1 MIETGMSMTLL
12 RRIASDHR
20 RLVMAVAVLLAVD
33 GLLYAVALYPWS
45 RKVVQAEADAAAAE
59 SRLVQMRTAWETA
72 TRTGASSTRAEERL
86 EQFYTEVL
94 PPDFAGARAILSPY
108 LDRLARDSALVLER
122 QSSVSDRERG
132 SRLSRLRTTM
142 VLAGRYEDVRRF
154 IHVLETAPE
163 FILVEDVVLGQGDE
177 SDDRLVL
184 TLGVSTYYRDAA
196 PAAEGGS
203 GA

>member
-20 RLVMAVAVLLAVD
+20 RLVTAVALLLAVD

-45 RKVVQAEADAAAAE
+45 RRVVQAEADAAVAE

-72 TRTGASSTRAEERL
+72 ARTGVSSTRAEERL
-86 EQFYTEVL
+86 EQFYTQVL

-122 QSSVSDRERG
+122 QSSVSDRG
-132 SRLSRLRTTM
+132 GGGLSRLRTTM

-163 FILVEDVVLGQGDE
+163 FILVEDVVLGQGNE

-196 PAAEGGS
+196 PAAEGGPGS
-203 GA
+203 

>member
-1 MIETGMSMTLL
+1 MSMTLL

-20 RLVMAVAVLLAVD
+20 RLVTGVALLLAVD
-33 GLLYAVALYPWS
+33 ALLYAVALYPWS
-45 RKVVQAEADAAAAE
+45 RRVARAEADAAAAE
-59 SRLVQMRTAWETA
+59 SRLAQVRTAWETA
-72 TRTGASSTRAEERL
+72 AETGASTARAEERL
-86 EQFYTEVL
+86 EQFYTQVL

-132 SRLSRLRTTM
+132 SPLSRLRTTM

-163 FILVEDVVLGQGDE
+163 FILVEDVALGQGNE
-177 SDDRLVL
+177 SDEGLVL
-184 TLGVSTYYRDAA
+184 TLGVSTYYRDASR
-196 PAAEGGS
+196 AEAGGPGS
-203 GA
+203 

>member
-1 MIETGMSMTLL
+1 MSMTLL

-20 RLVMAVAVLLAVD
+20 RLVTAVALLLAVD

-45 RKVVQAEADAAAAE
+45 RRVVQAEADAAAAE
-59 SRLVQMRTAWETA
+59 SRLVQMRTALETA
-72 TRTGASSTRAEERL
+72 TRTGVSSTRAEERL
-86 EQFYTEVL
+86 EQFYTQVL

-122 QSSVSDRERG
+122 QSSVSDRG
-132 SRLSRLRTTM
+132 GGGLSRLRTTM

-163 FILVEDVVLGQGDE
+163 FILVEDVVLGQGNE

-196 PAAEGGS
+196 PAAEGGPGS
-203 GA
+203 

>member
-1 MIETGMSMTLL
+1 MSLTLL

-20 RLVMAVAVLLAVD
+20 RLVTTVALLLAVD
-33 GLLYAVALYPWS
+33 ALLYALALYPWS
-45 RKVVQAEADAAAAE
+45 RKVAQAEAGAAAAE
-59 SRLVQMRTAWETA
+59 SRLVEVRTAWEA
-72 TRTGASSTRAEERL
+72 AAETGASSTRAEERL

-94 PPDFAGARAILSPY
+94 PADFAGARAMLSPY

-122 QSSVSDRERG
+122 RSSVSDRERG

-163 FILVEDVVLGQGDE
+163 FILVEDVVLGQGNE
-177 SDDRLVL
+177 SDEGLVL
-184 TLGVSTYYRDAA
+184 TLGVSTYYREAS
-196 PAAEGGS
+196 PADEGEPGS
-203 GA
+203 

>member
-1 MIETGMSMTLL
+1 MSMTLL

-20 RLVMAVAVLLAVD
+20 RLVTAVALLLTVD
-33 GLLYAVALYPWS
+33 GLLYAVAVYPWS
-45 RKVVQAEADAAAAE
+45 RRVARAEVDAAAAE
-59 SRLVQMRTAWETA
+59 SRLLQVRTAWETA
-72 TRTGASSTRAEERL
+72 SRTGASSSRAEARL

-108 LDRLARDSALVLER
+108 LDQLARDSALVLER

-132 SRLSRLRTTM
+132 SRLSLLRTTM

-163 FILVEDVVLGQGDE
+163 FILVEDVVLGQGNE
-177 SDDRLVL
+177 SDDGLVL
-184 TLGVSTYYRDAA
+184 TLGVSTYYRDDA
-196 PAAEGGS
+196 PGPEGGS
-203 GA
+203 RP

>member
-1 MIETGMSMTLL
+1 MSMTLL

-20 RLVMAVAVLLAVD
+20 RLVTAVALLLAVD

-45 RKVVQAEADAAAAE
+45 QRVARAEADAAAAE
-59 SRLVQMRTAWETA
+59 IRLAQVRAAWETA
-72 TRTGASSTRAEERL
+72 TRTGASTTRAEERL

-94 PPDFAGARAILSPY
+94 PTDFAGARAILSPY
-108 LDRLARDSALVLER
+108 LDRLARESALVLER
-122 QSSVSDRERG
+122 QSSVSEREAG

-163 FILVEDVVLGQGDE
+163 FILVEDVVLGQGNASDE
-177 SDDRLVL
+177 GLVL
-184 TLGVSTYYRDAA
+184 TLGVSTYYHDAS
-196 PAAEGGS
+196 PDAEGEP

>member
-1 MIETGMSMTLL
+1 MSLTLL

-20 RLVMAVAVLLAVD
+20 RLVTTVALLLAVD
-33 GLLYAVALYPWS
+33 ALLYALALYPWS
-45 RKVVQAEADAAAAE
+45 RKVAQAEAGAAAAE
-59 SRLVQMRTAWETA
+59 SRLVEVRTAWEA
-72 TRTGASSTRAEERL
+72 AAETGASSTRAEERL

-94 PPDFAGARAILSPY
+94 PADFAGARAMLSPY

-122 QSSVSDRERG
+122 RSSVSDRERG

-163 FILVEDVVLGQGDE
+163 FILVEDVVLGQGNE
-177 SDDRLVL
+177 SDEGLVL
-184 TLGVSTYYRDAA
+184 TLGVSTYYREASPADAGE
-196 PAAEGGS
+196 PGS
-203 GA
+203 

>member
-1 MIETGMSMTLL
+1 MSMTLL

-20 RLVMAVAVLLAVD
+20 RLVTAVAVLLAVD

-45 RKVVQAEADAAAAE
+45 RRVVQAEADAAAAE

-72 TRTGASSTRAEERL
+72 ARTGVSSTRAEERL
-86 EQFYTEVL
+86 EQFYTQVL

-122 QSSVSDRERG
+122 QSSVSDRG
-132 SRLSRLRTTM
+132 GGGLSRLRTTM

-163 FILVEDVVLGQGDE
+163 FILVEDVVLGQGNE

-196 PAAEGGS
+196 PAAEGGPGS
-203 GA
+203 